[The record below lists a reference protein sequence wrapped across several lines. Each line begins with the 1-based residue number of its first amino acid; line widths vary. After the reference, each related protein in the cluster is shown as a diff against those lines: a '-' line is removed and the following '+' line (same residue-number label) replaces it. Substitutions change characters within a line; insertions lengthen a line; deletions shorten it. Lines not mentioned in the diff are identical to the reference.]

1 MARKRK
7 EISLKPEEIVEKL
20 AKIGANNTEIADI
33 LGVDQKTVK
42 NNYSEFLRKGR
53 AELKIKLRRKMIQ
66 VAEKGNVVML
76 IFLAK
81 NFLKMTDEEQNEL
94 RVVVRVVSEKKLDTV
109 EKG

>member
-1 MARKRK
+1 MARKK
-7 EISLKPEEIVEKL
+7 KIIDVKTEELVQKL
-20 AKIGANNTEIADI
+20 AKIGANDTEIADI

-81 NFLKMTDEEQNEL
+81 NFLKMSDEEQNEL
-94 RVVVRVVSEKKLDTV
+94 KVIVKVIEEKSIG
-109 EKG
+109 EKIG

>member
-1 MARKRK
+1 MARTKK
-7 EISLKPEEIVEKL
+7 EIDIKVEELVEKL
-20 AKIGANNTEIADI
+20 AKIGANDTEIADI

-66 VAEKGNVVML
+66 VANKGNVVML

-81 NFLKMTDEEQNEL
+81 NFLKMIDEEQKEL
-94 RVVVRVVSEKKLDTV
+94 KVMVKIV
-109 EKG
+109 EKN

>member
-7 EISLKPEEIVEKL
+7 ELALKPEEIVEKL
-20 AKIGANNTEIADI
+20 AKIGANDTEIADI

-66 VAEKGNVVML
+66 VAGKGNVVML

-94 RVVVRVVSEKKLDTV
+94 RVVVKVVGEKKLDTV
-109 EKG
+109 EKV